1 MLIVAQMWEEND
13 DELFFHKLSTILNTV
28 KTCMIKYKSYIYDLT
43 AMIFFVLFTAS
54 GLGPLNMLRPFFL
67 RLRDPVELDRLR
79 ERFLEVMKYR
89 FPEDHSLKIKLTSWE
104 GNITPDVRV
113 KFRVGLSTNLFG
125 SDDLLSLRMRL
136 SLVDVCWVLSFSL
149 LLPGCCF

>member
-1 MLIVAQMWEEND
+1 
-13 DELFFHKLSTILNTV
+13 
-28 KTCMIKYKSYIYDLT
+28 
-43 AMIFFVLFTAS
+43 
-54 GLGPLNMLRPFFL
+54 MLRPFFL

-79 ERFLEVMKYR
+79 DRFLEVIRSR
-89 FPEDHSLKIKLTSWE
+89 FPEDDDHSLKIKLTSWE

-136 SLVDVCWVLSFSL
+136 SLVDVCWVFIYLFI
-149 LLPGCCF
+149 LLPGWCF

>member
-1 MLIVAQMWEEND
+1 
-13 DELFFHKLSTILNTV
+13 
-28 KTCMIKYKSYIYDLT
+28 
-43 AMIFFVLFTAS
+43 
-54 GLGPLNMLRPFFL
+54 MLRPFFL

-79 ERFLEVMKYR
+79 ERFLEVMRTR

-104 GNITPDVRV
+104 SNITPDVRV

-136 SLVDVCWVLSFSL
+136 SLVDVCWVLSFSSSSWMVL
-149 LLPGCCF
+149 LTFFFFFLVRSFRN